1 VLWYLGPVGAKE
13 DAMNLRLFCC
23 SLAVAAALAS
33 PGLVR
38 AGHIPVPPGAADA
51 LAVEIGGAVFAGHP
65 IAVPEGGPETIST
78 GSIPISLTLPGF
90 GHIPRWF
97 AYLLDPVTLLVS
109 DQITVILPDTDGD
122 GVQDGL
128 IVSMLSDLEPLL
140 NPPAPCPQVGSC
152 VVEDGTMQHM
162 NPFLHTVEGDT
173 FVAETVIGIF
183 AFSDLDAQVPEPG
196 SLVLVGLGLIGLGYS
211 RRKSPEKPST
221 TGPTTGE
228 KRRGN
233 SKQQPA

>member
-1 VLWYLGPVGAKE
+1 
-13 DAMNLRLFCC
+13 MNLRLFCC

-33 PGLVR
+33 PGLVC
-38 AGHIPVPPGAADA
+38 ASHIPVPPGAADA
-51 LAVEIGGAVFAGHP
+51 LAVEIGGVVVAGHP

-97 AYLLDPVTLLVS
+97 AYLLDPSTLLVS
-109 DQITVILPDTDGD
+109 DQITVLLPDTDGN

-128 IVSMLSDLEPLL
+128 IVLLSSDSEPLL
-140 NPPAPCPQVGSC
+140 TPPAPCPQAGSC

-162 NPFLHTVEGDT
+162 NPFLHTVEGDP
-173 FVAETVIGIF
+173 FVAETVIGVF

-196 SLVLVGLGLIGLGYS
+196 SLALVELGLLGLLGLGYAHRKTTTS
-211 RRKSPEKPST
+211 RLVPQSLMCIFYRPGRKPQSHAPNLRKL
-221 TGPTTGE
+221 
-228 KRRGN
+228 
-233 SKQQPA
+233 Q